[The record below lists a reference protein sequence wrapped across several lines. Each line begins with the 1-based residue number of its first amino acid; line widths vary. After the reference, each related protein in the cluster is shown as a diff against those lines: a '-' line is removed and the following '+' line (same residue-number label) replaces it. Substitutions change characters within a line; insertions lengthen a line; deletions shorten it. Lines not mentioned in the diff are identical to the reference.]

1 MTLDALAIEIDKAAD
16 EEAKAITDAAKAKA
30 EDIVAEAERKLKSLR
45 SDIISKAEREC
56 SQIKT
61 EMVASARQAN
71 QKSILIARREE
82 LDATK
87 VSVREMVGSA
97 NLKGRSALLKS
108 LVAEARGDAKA
119 ESARSK
125 KGNAKMI
132 LRPVG
137 IDRPSLEKSGPKK
150 AKKKGGDDFEVGDD
164 IDGLGGF
171 VLEAPDGS
179 VVLDY
184 RFDARLENSWTKALP
199 AVTSALFGEN

>member
-137 IDRPSLEKSGPKK
+137 VDRPALEKGKP
-150 AKKKGGDDFEVGDD
+150 KKGGDDFEVGDD

-184 RFDARLENSWTKALP
+184 RFDALLENSWTKALP

>member
-137 IDRPSLEKSGPKK
+137 VDRPALEKGKPKK
-150 AKKKGGDDFEVGDD
+150 AKKGGDDFEVGDD

-184 RFDARLENSWTKALP
+184 RFDALLENSWTKALP

>member
-30 EDIVAEAERKLKSLR
+30 EDIIAEAERELKSQR
-45 SDIISKAEREC
+45 SDILSKAEREC

-108 LVAEARGDAKA
+108 LVTEARGDAKA

-125 KGNAKMI
+125 KGDAKMI

-137 IDRPSLEKSGPKK
+137 VDRPALEKSKPKK
-150 AKKKGGDDFEVGDD
+150 GEDDFEVGDD

-184 RFDARLENSWTKALP
+184 RFDALLEQSWTKALP

>member
-137 IDRPSLEKSGPKK
+137 VDRPALEKGKPKK
-150 AKKKGGDDFEVGDD
+150 GEDDFEVGDD

-184 RFDARLENSWTKALP
+184 RFDALLENSWTKALP

>member
-30 EDIVAEAERKLKSLR
+30 EDIVAEAERQLKSLR

-108 LVAEARGDAKA
+108 LVTEARGDAKA

-125 KGNAKMI
+125 KGDAKMI

-137 IDRPSLEKSGPKK
+137 VDRPALEK
-150 AKKKGGDDFEVGDD
+150 GGNDFEVGDD

-184 RFDARLENSWTKALP
+184 RFDALLEQSWTKALP
-199 AVTSALFGEN
+199 AVTTALFGEN

>member
-137 IDRPSLEKSGPKK
+137 VDRPALEK
-150 AKKKGGDDFEVGDD
+150 GGNDFEVGDD

-184 RFDARLENSWTKALP
+184 RFDALLEQSWTPTQASHIGKDCKFIVFPSIA
-199 AVTSALFGEN
+199 